1 MTKLFVICGHGA
13 GDPGACGNGYQ
24 EAERVRALGKRIK
37 KLGGSNVLLGDINR
51 NYYADNGINGLTIS
65 KDYQIVELH
74 MDSATASARGAHVI
88 IKYGLNPD
96 KYDTAL
102 AKFVSG
108 MFPGRS
114 VTISKRSDLANP
126 ARAYAKGYGYRLI
139 ECGFISNAEDVKVF
153 NGGIDK
159 LAKGILECFG
169 IGVQA
174 VSKPTASKPTTKP
187 KPTTSTKYK
196 VGTVVCTNT
205 LASSSTGGKVYKG
218 DWKGTITKVIAGAK
232 YPYLLNNGTGWT
244 NDTGIDTDPHVP
256 STNTGAASTSKPA
269 ASKKQTVT
277 LPKTAKGWN
286 VYKTNVT
293 PVIGNECGKLKPS
306 KFGGLTYEIL
316 AKPQKDVVTIQTQDY
331 GKVNIYVGKGTG
343 AIIK

>member
-1 MTKLFVICGHGA
+1 MAKLFVICGHGA

-24 EAERVRALGKRIK
+24 EAERVRVLGKRIK
-37 KLGGSNVLLGDINR
+37 ELGGSNVLLGDVNR
-51 NYYADNGINGLTIS
+51 NYYADNGISSLTIS

-74 MDSATASARGAHVI
+74 MDSAAASARGAHVI
-88 IKYGLNPD
+88 IKAGLNPD

-108 MFPGRS
+108 MFPGRAN
-114 VTISKRSDLANP
+114 TISKRSDLANP

-139 ECGFISNAEDVKVF
+139 ECGFISNAADVKIF
-153 NGGIDK
+153 NNGIDK

-169 IGVQA
+169 IGV
-174 VSKPTASKPTTKP
+174 KE
-187 KPTTSTKYK
+187 
-196 VGTVVCTNT
+196 
-205 LASSSTGGKVYKG
+205 
-218 DWKGTITKVIAGAK
+218 
-232 YPYLLNNGTGWT
+232 
-244 NDTGIDTDPHVP
+244 
-256 STNTGAASTSKPA
+256 STSKPITKPTA
-269 ASKKQTVT
+269 AKPKPSTPKKQTVT
-277 LPKTAKGWN
+277 LPKTAKEWR

>member
-37 KLGGSNVLLGDINR
+37 ELGGSNVTLGDVNR
-51 NYYADNGINGLTIS
+51 DYYADNGISSLTIS

-74 MDSATASARGAHVI
+74 MDSAASTARGAHVI
-88 IKYGLNPD
+88 IKGGLNPD

-114 VTISKRSDLANP
+114 ITISKRGDLANP
-126 ARAYAKGYGYRLI
+126 ARAYAKGYAYRLI

-174 VSKPTASKPTTKP
+174 ASKPTTSKPVTKP
-187 KPTTSTKYK
+187 KPAEKKTIEQIAQEVLAGKWGNGDTRKQKLKAAGYDYNAVQSKVNELCGVKTKPTT
-196 VGTVVCTNT
+196 
-205 LASSSTGGKVYKG
+205 
-218 DWKGTITKVIAGAK
+218 AK
-232 YPYLLNNGTGWT
+232 P
-244 NDTGIDTDPHVP
+244 
-256 STNTGAASTSKPA
+256 KPVTP
-269 ASKKQTVT
+269 KKQTVT
-277 LPKTAKGWN
+277 LPASAPTWRVYPLN
-286 VYKTNVT
+286 VA
-293 PVIGNECGKLKPS
+293 PVVGNECGMLAPARYN
-306 KFGGLTYEIL
+306 GLTYEIL
-316 AKPQKDVVTIQTQDY
+316 AKPQKDVVTIQTQTF
-331 GKVNIYVGKGTG
+331 GKVNIFIGSGTG

>member
-1 MTKLFVICGHGA
+1 MAKLFVICGHGA

-37 KLGGSNVLLGDINR
+37 ELGGNHVILGDMSR
-51 NYYADNGINGLTIS
+51 NYYADNGISNLTIS

-74 MDSATASARGAHVI
+74 MDSASATARGAHVI
-88 IKYGLNPD
+88 IKGGLNPD

-153 NGGIDK
+153 NSGIDK

-174 VSKPTASKPTTKP
+174 ASKPTASKPVTKPTTQKTIEQIAQEVLAGKWGNGNTRKQKLKAAGYDYNTVQAKVNELCGVKTKPTTAKP
-187 KPTTSTKYK
+187 KP
-196 VGTVVCTNT
+196 V
-205 LASSSTGGKVYKG
+205 A
-218 DWKGTITKVIAGAK
+218 
-232 YPYLLNNGTGWT
+232 P
-244 NDTGIDTDPHVP
+244 
-256 STNTGAASTSKPA
+256 
-269 ASKKQTVT
+269 KKQTVT
-277 LPKTAKGWN
+277 LPASAPTWRVYPLN
-286 VYKTNVT
+286 VA
-293 PVIGNECGKLKPS
+293 PVVGNECGMLAPARYN
-306 KFGGLTYEIL
+306 GLTYEIL
-316 AKPQKDVVTIQTQDY
+316 AKPQKNFVKIQTHY
-331 GKVNIYVGKGTG
+331 FGKVKIEVGKGTG

>member
-1 MTKLFVICGHGA
+1 MAKLFVICGHGA

-37 KLGGSNVLLGDINR
+37 ELGGDSVMLGDVNR
-51 NYYADNGINGLTIS
+51 NYYADNGISSLTIS

-74 MDSATASARGAHVI
+74 MDSAAATARGAHVI
-88 IKYGLNPD
+88 IKGGLNPD

-114 VTISKRSDLANP
+114 VTISKRGDLANP

-153 NGGIDK
+153 NSGIDK

-174 VSKPTASKPTTKP
+174 ASKPTASKPVTKPTTQKTIEQIAQEVLAGKWGNGNTRKQKLKAAGYDYNTVQAKVNELCGVNSKPTTVKP
-187 KPTTSTKYK
+187 KPAT
-196 VGTVVCTNT
+196 
-205 LASSSTGGKVYKG
+205 
-218 DWKGTITKVIAGAK
+218 
-232 YPYLLNNGTGWT
+232 P
-244 NDTGIDTDPHVP
+244 
-256 STNTGAASTSKPA
+256 
-269 ASKKQTVT
+269 KKQTVT

-286 VYKTNVT
+286 VYKTNVA

>member
-13 GDPGACGNGYQ
+13 GDPGACANGYQ

-37 KLGGSNVLLGDINR
+37 ELGGNNVMLGDVNR
-51 NYYADNGINGLTIS
+51 NYYADNGISSLTIS

-74 MDSATASARGAHVI
+74 MDSAAATARGAHVI
-88 IKYGLNPD
+88 IKGGLNPD

-114 VTISKRSDLANP
+114 VTISKRGDLANP

-174 VSKPTASKPTTKP
+174 ASKPTTSKP
-187 KPTTSTKYK
+187 VTIPTVKKTVEQIAKEVLAGKWGNGDTRKQKLKTAGYDYNAVQAKVNEMCGVKTKPTAAKPTK
-196 VGTVVCTNT
+196 TISQ
-205 LASSSTGGKVYKG
+205 LA
-218 DWKGTITKVIAGAK
+218 DEVIAGK
-232 YPYLLNNGTGWT
+232 WGNGQDRINRLKKAGY
-244 NDTGIDTDPHVP
+244 DPVAVQ
-256 STNTGAASTSKPA
+256 NKVN
-269 ASKKQTVT
+269 Q
-277 LPKTAKGWN
+277 
-286 VYKTNVT
+286 
-293 PVIGNECGKLKPS
+293 KLK
-306 KFGGLTYEIL
+306 
-316 AKPQKDVVTIQTQDY
+316 
-331 GKVNIYVGKGTG
+331 
-343 AIIK
+343 

>member
-37 KLGGSNVLLGDINR
+37 ELGGNSVKLSDVNR
-51 NYYADNGINGLTIS
+51 NYYADNGISSLTIS

-74 MDSATASARGAHVI
+74 MDSAAATARGAHVI
-88 IKYGLNPD
+88 IKGGLNPD

-114 VTISKRSDLANP
+114 VTISKRGDLANP

-174 VSKPTASKPTTKP
+174 ASKPTTSKP
-187 KPTTSTKYK
+187 VTIPTVKKTVEQIAKEVLAGKWGNGDTRKQKLKTAGYDYNAVQAKVNEMCGVKTKPTAAKPTK
-196 VGTVVCTNT
+196 TISQ
-205 LASSSTGGKVYKG
+205 LA
-218 DWKGTITKVIAGAK
+218 DEVIAGK
-232 YPYLLNNGTGWT
+232 WGNGQDRINRLKKAGY
-244 NDTGIDTDPHVP
+244 DPVAVQ
-256 STNTGAASTSKPA
+256 NKVN
-269 ASKKQTVT
+269 Q
-277 LPKTAKGWN
+277 
-286 VYKTNVT
+286 
-293 PVIGNECGKLKPS
+293 KLK
-306 KFGGLTYEIL
+306 
-316 AKPQKDVVTIQTQDY
+316 
-331 GKVNIYVGKGTG
+331 
-343 AIIK
+343 

>member
-1 MTKLFVICGHGA
+1 MAKLFVICGHGA

-37 KLGGSNVLLGDINR
+37 ELGGNHVILGDMSR
-51 NYYADNGINGLTIS
+51 NYYADNGISNLTIS

-74 MDSATASARGAHVI
+74 MDSASATARGAHVI
-88 IKYGLNPD
+88 IKGGLNPD

-174 VSKPTASKPTTKP
+174 ASKPTASKPVTKPTTQKTIEQIAQEVLAGKWGNGNTRKQKLKAAGYDYNTVQAKVNELCGVNSKPTTVKP
-187 KPTTSTKYK
+187 KP
-196 VGTVVCTNT
+196 V
-205 LASSSTGGKVYKG
+205 A
-218 DWKGTITKVIAGAK
+218 
-232 YPYLLNNGTGWT
+232 P
-244 NDTGIDTDPHVP
+244 
-256 STNTGAASTSKPA
+256 
-269 ASKKQTVT
+269 KKQTVT
-277 LPKTAKGWN
+277 LPASAPTWR
-286 VYKTNVT
+286 VYKTNVA
-293 PVIGNECGKLKPS
+293 PIVGNECGMLAPARYN
-306 KFGGLTYEIL
+306 GLTYEIL
-316 AKPQKDVVTIQTQDY
+316 AKPHKDVVTIQTQTF
-331 GKVNIYVGKGTG
+331 GKVNIFVGSGTG